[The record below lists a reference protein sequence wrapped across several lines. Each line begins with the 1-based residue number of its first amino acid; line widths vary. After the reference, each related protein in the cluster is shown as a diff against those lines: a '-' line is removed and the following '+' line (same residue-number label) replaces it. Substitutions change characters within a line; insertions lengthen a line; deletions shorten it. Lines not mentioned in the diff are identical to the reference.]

1 MLYVGLAISGI
12 GVVLYA
18 VSAILLNYYL
28 RKNRPDVLEQFD
40 SKSGDSR
47 NKQKGNKGRQVRV
60 VVTDSATPGWVALLG
75 FPAIPLFLIGI
86 AVIILSLVINA
97 FS

>member
-1 MLYVGLAISGI
+1 MFYIGLAISGI
-12 GVVLYA
+12 GVVLY
-18 VSAILLNYYL
+18 VTSAILLNYYL
-28 RKNRPDVLEQFD
+28 RKNRPDILDQPN

-47 NKQKGNKGRQVRV
+47 KKQKGKKNGKIIV
-60 VVTDSATPGWVALLG
+60 VITENATPGWVALLG
-75 FPAIPLFLIGI
+75 FPAIPVFLIGI